1 MNVVFISPHFPPN
14 FYNFVVAA
22 QQAGLNVF
30 GIADTPFEE
39 LGSDLRHALTDY
51 YFVADLHH
59 YGELVR
65 ACGYF
70 TYKYGKIDCLESHSE
85 YWLEQ
90 DARLREDFNIPGLR
104 PRDMEPVKRKIRM
117 KQVFI
122 QAGLD
127 VAPGTI
133 VTNVEQAM

>member
-65 ACGYF
+65 ACGYLLIN
-70 TYKYGKIDCLESHSE
+70 TV
-85 YWLEQ
+85 
-90 DARLREDFNIPGLR
+90 RLTVWNHTVNIGWSRTPG
-104 PRDMEPVKRKIRM
+104 
-117 KQVFI
+117 
-122 QAGLD
+122 
-127 VAPGTI
+127 
-133 VTNVEQAM
+133 